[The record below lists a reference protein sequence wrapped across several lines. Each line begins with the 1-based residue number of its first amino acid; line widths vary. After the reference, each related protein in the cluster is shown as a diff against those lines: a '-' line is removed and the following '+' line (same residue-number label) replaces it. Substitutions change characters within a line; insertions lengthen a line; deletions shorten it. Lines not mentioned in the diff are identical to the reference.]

1 MIRLA
6 AWMLTG
12 NLLLLQLP
20 GLPAKTALGLAI
32 LAGVIL
38 AMLRRWGP
46 ALGLSMFAW
55 TGLVA
60 DHALQLRLDSA
71 VSGSDFVVTGRVAE
85 FPRHG
90 RIRSS
95 FEFVVSEAPAQ
106 VPPRLRL
113 SWYRPPRL
121 VSPGEAL
128 QLTVRLRSPR
138 GLANPGGGDFEGWL
152 YRARIGATGY
162 VRDEHRLEAVP
173 RRLWLLDIR
182 HRLAER
188 VSGALGEERGTAI
201 VLALGLGTRHLL
213 TAEDRE
219 VLART
224 GTSHLM
230 AISGLHIGLVAGLV
244 LLGCRWLWAWLP
256 GPCRRVPP
264 VVAGAWLALLVAA
277 VYAALAGF
285 AIPTRRALLMLAV
298 VLAALCLRRPLRP
311 GRGLALALV
320 VVLLVDPLATLD
332 VSFWLSFVAVAVIV
346 LSLRGRLSG
355 LPEDV
360 SPERRAWLRWRR
372 AISMFVLLQGLI
384 VVGMA
389 PATGIF
395 FAQVPLVSPLA
406 NALLVPLFSV
416 LIVPGTLLGM
426 LLVALLPDLGLW
438 WLACLSRLLDA
449 LWPPLQG
456 LAALPWSVYVLPAL
470 PPVWW
475 LVFSLAAWLAL
486 TPRGLPGRWLA
497 VPLLA
502 ATLSWRPDVPARGD
516 FQLWLL
522 DVGQG
527 LALVVRT
534 HRHVLLYDAGPAM
547 AEGFDAGRSVI
558 LPMLAHQGVARLD
571 KVMLSHGDNDH
582 AGGWPSVRAR
592 FPVGRVLVGGA
603 DAARFDAEAC
613 LTGQRWH
620 WDGVVFEVLHPATP
634 RLRGNE
640 GSCVLSIRAAGGSLL
655 LTGDIEYWGE
665 SSLLAAGTDL
675 QHSLVVV
682 PHHGSMTSS
691 SLPLVAAVSADVA
704 LVSAGHDNRWNMPRD
719 EVVARWRN
727 EGASVFNTAE
737 TGALEIRVSAET
749 GVEIAEGWRERR
761 RRFWHRH

>member
-6 AWMLTG
+6 AWMLAG

-20 GLPAKTALGLAI
+20 GLPDNAALLVAI
-32 LAGVIL
+32 LGGIVLAGV
-38 AMLRRWGP
+38 RRWGP
-46 ALGLSMFAW
+46 ALGLMMFAW

-60 DHALQLRLDSA
+60 DQALQLRLDS
-71 VSGSDFVVTGRVAE
+71 VSSGTDFVVVGRVAE

-95 FEFVVSEAPAQ
+95 FEFVVSDAPAE

-121 VSPGEAL
+121 VMPGEAL

-152 YRARIGATGY
+152 YRSRIGATGY
-162 VRDEHRLEAVP
+162 VRDEHRLEASP
-173 RRLWLLDIR
+173 PRLWLLDIR
-182 HRLAER
+182 HWLAER
-188 VSGALGEERGTAI
+188 VTDGLGEGRGSAI

-230 AISGLHIGLVAGLV
+230 AISGLHIGLVAGLA
-244 LLGCRWLWAWLP
+244 LLACRWLWAWLP
-256 GPCRRVPP
+256 GPCRRIAP
-264 VVAGAWLALLVAA
+264 VVAGAWLALVLAG

-320 VVLLVDPLATLD
+320 VVLTMDPLATLD
-332 VSFWLSFVAVAVIV
+332 VSFWLSFVAVAVIA
-346 LSLRGRLSG
+346 LSLHGRIAA
-355 LPEDV
+355 
-360 SPERRAWLRWRR
+360 SPEGASSSQKWLRRR
-372 AISMFVLLQGLI
+372 QAISTFVLLQGLI

-416 LIVPGTLLGM
+416 LIVPGVLLGL
-426 LLVALLPDLGLW
+426 LLVAVFPAPGLW
-438 WLACLSRLLDA
+438 WLECLSRLLDG
-449 LWPPLQG
+449 LWPLLQR
-456 LAALPWSVYVLPAL
+456 LADLPWSVYALPAL
-470 PPVWW
+470 PTAWW
-475 LVFSLAAWLAL
+475 LMLSLAAWLVLA
-486 TPRGLPGRWLA
+486 PRGLPGRWLA
-497 VPLLA
+497 LPLLA
-502 ATLSWRPDVPARGD
+502 ATLAWRQDAPAHGD
-516 FQLWLL
+516 FHLWLL

-534 HRHVLLYDAGPAM
+534 HRHVLLYDAGPAS

-558 LPMLAHQGVARLD
+558 LPVLAHQGIERLD
-571 KVMLSHGDNDH
+571 LVMLSHGDNDH
-582 AGGWPSVRAR
+582 AGGWPSVRSR
-592 FPVGRVLVGGA
+592 LPVGRVLVGGA
-603 DAARFDAEAC
+603 DAARFDAEPC
-613 LTGQRWH
+613 LTGQRWD
-620 WDGVVFEVLHPATP
+620 WDGVSFEVLHPATP

-655 LTGDIEYWGE
+655 LTGDIERWGE
-665 SSLLAAGTDL
+665 SSLLAAGVDL

-682 PHHGSMTSS
+682 PHHGSTTSS
-691 SLPLVAAVSADVA
+691 SIGLVAAVSADAA
-704 LVSAGHDNRWNMPRD
+704 LISAGHANRWNMPRD
-719 EVVARWRN
+719 EVLARWRS

-737 TGALEIRVSAET
+737 TGALEIRVSAKA
-749 GVEIAEGWRERR
+749 GIEIAEGWREQR
-761 RRFWHRH
+761 RRFWHMH